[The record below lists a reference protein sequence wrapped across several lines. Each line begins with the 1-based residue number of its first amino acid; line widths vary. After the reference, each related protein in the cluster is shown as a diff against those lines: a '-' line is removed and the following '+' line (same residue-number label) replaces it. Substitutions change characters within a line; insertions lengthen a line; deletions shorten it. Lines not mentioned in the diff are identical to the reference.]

1 MSNDLNSC
9 NFIGRLGA
17 DPEIR
22 AMPSGECVANFRL
35 AVGWKSK
42 DKEGAEWVPVVAF
55 GKKGELVRDYL
66 KKGSRV
72 FISGRFKTRKWT
84 DTNNGIERY
93 TTEIHLEQIQFLDS
107 RPQGDQQQ
115 QSGERS
121 YNANGTLPQQP
132 EPDNFDDDIP
142 F

>member
-1 MSNDLNSC
+1 MNDLNSC
-9 NFIGRLGA
+9 SFIGRLGA

-22 AMPSGECVANFRL
+22 AMPSGECVANLRL

-55 GKKGELVRDYL
+55 GKKAELVRDYL

-72 FISGRFKTRKWT
+72 YLSGRFKTRKWT

-93 TTEIHLEQIQFLDS
+93 TTEIHLEQLQFLDS
-107 RPQGDQQQ
+107 RQSGDQQAQ
-115 QSGERS
+115 QS
-121 YNANGTLPQQP
+121 
-132 EPDNFDDDIP
+132 EPAAQAGGFDNFDDDIP

>member
-1 MSNDLNSC
+1 MANDLNSC
-9 NFIGRLGA
+9 SFIGRLGA

-22 AMPSGECVANFRL
+22 STPGGDCVANFRI

-55 GKKGELVRDYL
+55 GKKAELVRDYL

-72 FISGRFKTRKWT
+72 YLSGRFKARKWN
-84 DTNNGIERY
+84 DQNNGIERY
-93 TTEIHLEQIQFLDS
+93 TTEIHLEQLQFLDS
-107 RPQGDQQQ
+107 RQSSDQT
-115 QSGERS
+115 SGTRL
-121 YNANGTLPQQP
+121 T
-132 EPDNFDDDIP
+132 EPVNSGADDWKDDID